1 MTASPASRSIDA
13 TALGAGAF
21 NGNNRFIRLVIS
33 GTSGHPFCKPS
44 QPEKTIKE
52 LNVESMIDASET
64 LPPAA
69 PPLVDPAE
77 LRSWVILE
85 DDHLQVIDKP
95 GWLVCHP
102 SKNGPWSS
110 LAGAVREE
118 FKPDAIRLIYRL
130 DRETSGVIILAKTE
144 AMGRRLGK
152 AVLGRR
158 IGKLYVTLLDG
169 EMEAVA
175 TVDEPLGPDPSA
187 NVTVKQRVV
196 SGEGS
201 QEASTIFYPL
211 MVRNG
216 FTLAGVELL
225 TGRKHQI
232 RAHAEWLGKRV
243 VGDKLYGPDPGLYL
257 EFATQGWTLRH
268 SKMLGMTRQALHC
281 AAIDLRTTGLDYLL
295 RAPWPA
301 DMARFAQRKMGLSAD
316 EAQRLIDA
324 FVAKKLPVPAPWTA
338 GEIG

>member
-1 MTASPASRSIDA
+1 
-13 TALGAGAF
+13 
-21 NGNNRFIRLVIS
+21 
-33 GTSGHPFCKPS
+33 
-44 QPEKTIKE
+44 
-52 LNVESMIDASET
+52 MIDASET
-64 LPPAA
+64 LPPSV

-77 LRSWVILE
+77 LRGWVML
-85 DDHLQVIDKP
+85 DDERLLVIDKP

-130 DRETSGVIILAKTE
+130 DRETSGVIVLAKTE

-152 AVLGRR
+152 AVLDRK
-158 IGKLYVTLLDG
+158 IGKLYVALLEG
-169 EMEAVA
+169 EMAGSVI
-175 TVDEPLGPDPSA
+175 VNQPLGPDPTA

-201 QEASTIFYPL
+201 QDAVTIFHPL
-211 MVRNG
+211 LTRNG
-216 FTLAGVELL
+216 FTLVGVELV

-232 RAHAEWLGKRV
+232 RAHAEWLAHRV

-257 EFATQGWTLRH
+257 EFASQGWTARH
-268 SKMLGMTRQALHC
+268 SALLGMTRQALHC
-281 AAIDLRTTGLDYLL
+281 VSIDLRSTGLDYLL

-301 DMARFAQRKMGLSAD
+301 DMARFAERNMSLPAE

-324 FVAKKLPVPAPWTA
+324 FVSAKLVKPPVRETV
-338 GEIG
+338 

>member
-1 MTASPASRSIDA
+1 MIDA
-13 TALGAGAF
+13 T
-21 NGNNRFIRLVIS
+21 
-33 GTSGHPFCKPS
+33 
-44 QPEKTIKE
+44 
-52 LNVESMIDASET
+52 ET
-64 LPPAA
+64 LPPAV

-85 DDHLQVIDKP
+85 DENLLVIDKP

-118 FKPDAIRLIYRL
+118 FKLDAIRLVYRL

-158 IGKLYVTLLDG
+158 IGKLYVTLLEG
-169 EMEAVA
+169 EMTGAVTA
-175 TVDEPLGPDPSA
+175 NEPLGPDLAA

-196 SGEGS
+196 PGGSEGA
-201 QEASTIFYPL
+201 QVATTIFHPL
-211 MVRNG
+211 IARNG
-216 FTLAGVELL
+216 FTLAAVELV

-232 RAHAEWLGKRV
+232 RAHAEWLARRV
-243 VGDKLYGPDPGLYL
+243 VGDKLYGRDPGLYL
-257 EFATQGWTLRH
+257 EFAAQGWTTRH
-268 SKMLGMTRQALHC
+268 SELLGMTRQALHC

-301 DMARFAQRKMGLSAD
+301 DMARFAQRNMALSAD
-316 EAQRLIDA
+316 DVQQLIDA
-324 FVAKKLPVPAPWTA
+324 FVAEKLPVPPPWTV
-338 GEIG
+338 GE